1 MQIMVWT
8 ALVALSTILSAAPA
22 SANLGPLE
30 PVADA
35 HRALHDSLGLPEPTI
50 VHLLERGLPEPE
62 LPALGLIAQQ
72 AHVPVA
78 RVADLRLSGLPLV
91 DVARRVG
98 TGPEIFYV
106 PYAVDP
112 GPPYGKAWGYY
123 KKTPRAQWRT
133 IRLSDA
139 DVIHSSN
146 VLLVN
151 RYHSVPVARIIE
163 LRRGGRSFTAIHH
176 DLWTE
181 KHPAK
186 AAKGAKGAKPG
197 KAAVVSHGASGTS
210 SKATAKPQKAKAAKS
225 KSQKSKSETPKG
237 QGKPHDR

>member
-1 MQIMVWT
+1 MQIKVWT

-22 SANLGPLE
+22 FANLGPLE
-30 PVADA
+30 PIADA

-50 VHLLERGLPEPE
+50 VRLLERGLPEPE

-91 DVARRVG
+91 DVALRVG
-98 TGPEIFYV
+98 AGPEIFYV

-112 GPPYGKAWGYY
+112 GPPYGNAWGYY
-123 KKTPRAQWRT
+123 RKTPRAKWRT

-146 VLLVN
+146 LLLVH
-151 RYHSVPVARIIE
+151 RHYSVPVARIVE
-163 LRRGGRSFTAIHH
+163 LRRGGRSYTAIHH

-186 AAKGAKGAKPG
+186 GGKGAKGSKPG
-197 KAAVVSHGASGTS
+197 KAAVDSHGPSGKS
-210 SKATAKPQKAKAAKS
+210 SKATAKPQKVKAAKS
-225 KSQKSKSETPKG
+225 KTKAP
-237 QGKPHDR
+237 QGHAKPHDR